1 MMWKTML
8 LQLFISILPAVA
20 YQMWR
25 DRPHHHPKAREL
37 LIGIVSGVSMVLCM
51 LLSHH
56 SQDGFQF
63 DARLIPYVVGSL
75 YGGFWSM
82 APLTIIYIVSRL
94 PLLDT
99 SNQWI
104 SYGLLLFIFIP
115 LLMLSIRPF
124 QLAKRRD
131 KQKIGATLVTVLQL
145 FFSTTMLLNERLSS
159 PEKMHEAELLLVGMA
174 AMSYLV
180 VWSSILI
187 IENMREHELLHRQFR
202 RMSDK
207 YRAEVQKL
215 QQFIDETTL
224 GVVLV
229 DIEGR
234 ITHLNEVSLQQFPHS
249 NKRRSIIEM
258 KGRLFTEL
266 FDKERDWQC
275 ISMLKKALGGE
286 RSTLELVE
294 TEGRVLVKTAFAM
307 RDNELVGPA
316 SITGAA
322 IIMHDI
328 TELRNLRDELGRMD
342 RLSLVGQMAASI
354 THEIRN
360 PMAVI
365 RGFVQLMKERTGDTQ
380 HEYFRIIMDELDRA
394 NMIINDFLSLAQ
406 NRMIDKAFTSL
417 NEVVKEIMPLLQAD
431 ANLRGLHLHWRPQP
445 DLPQLWLNDKEMKQL
460 ILNLARNG
468 LEAMKDGGILLLSTR
483 SFPGMVEL
491 RVKDTGIGITQEQ
504 MEKLFEPFFTT
515 KSRGTGLGLPV
526 CLSIVEKHHGRI
538 DVESREGD
546 GTTFIVRFSIEE
558 SLAEAAAAAGY
569 EGNAVG

>member
-8 LQLFISILPAVA
+8 LQIFISILPAVA

-25 DRPHHHPKAREL
+25 DRPNHHPKAREI
-37 LIGIVSGVSMVLCM
+37 LIGAVSGISMVLCM

-56 SQDGFQF
+56 SDFGYQF

-75 YGGFWSM
+75 YGGYWSM
-82 APLTIIYIVSRL
+82 GALTIIYIISRL

-104 SYGLLLFIFIP
+104 SYGLLLFIFCP
-115 LLMLSIRPF
+115 LLMMSIRPF
-124 QLAKRRD
+124 QLAKRAD
-131 KQKIGATLVTVLQL
+131 KLKIGATLVTVLQL
-145 FFSTTMLLNERLSS
+145 FFSTTMMINVQLSA
-159 PEKMHEAELLLVGMA
+159 PESLQSTELLLIGMA
-174 AMSYLV
+174 SMSYLV
-180 VWSSILI
+180 VWCSILI

-229 DIEGR
+229 DTEGR
-234 ITHLNEVSLQQFPHS
+234 ITHLNEVSLQQLPS
-249 NKRRSIIEM
+249 PDKKRSVIEM

-266 FDKERDWQC
+266 FDPVRDWQC
-275 ISMLKKALGGE
+275 ISMLNKALGGE
-286 RSTLELVE
+286 RSSLELVE
-294 TEGRVLVKTAFAM
+294 TEGQVLVKTAFAI
-307 RDNELVGPA
+307 RDNELVGLA

-328 TELRNLRDELGRMD
+328 TELRKLRDELGRMD

-365 RGFVQLMKERTGDTQ
+365 RGFVQLMKERTGEKQ

-406 NRMIDKAFTSL
+406 NRMIDKAFASL
-417 NEVVKEIMPLLQAD
+417 NDIVTEIMPLIQAD
-431 ANLRGLHLHWRPQP
+431 SNLRGLHVHWNPQP
-445 DLPQLWLNDKEMKQL
+445 DLPELRLNDKEMKQL

-468 LEAMKDGGILLLSTR
+468 LEAMKDGGSLILSTR
-483 SFPGMVEL
+483 SYPGKVEL

-504 MEKLFEPFFTT
+504 MDKLFEPFFTT
-515 KSRGTGLGLPV
+515 KSSGTGLGLPV
-526 CLSIVEKHHGRI
+526 CLSIVEKHHARI
-538 DVESREGD
+538 DVESRIGE
-546 GTTFIVRFSIEE
+546 GTTFIVTFSIEE
-558 SLAEAAAAAGY
+558 SLSEVAAGAGY
-569 EGNAVG
+569 AVSSVG

>member
-1 MMWKTML
+1 MWKTML

-25 DRPHHHPKAREL
+25 DRPHHHPRAREM
-37 LIGIVSGVSMVLCM
+37 LIGIVSAISMVLCM

-56 SQDGFQF
+56 SQFGYQF

-75 YGGFWSM
+75 YGGYWSM
-82 APLTIIYIVSRL
+82 GALTVIYIVSRL

-104 SYGLLLFIFIP
+104 SFGLLLLIFCP
-115 LLMLSIRPF
+115 LLMMSIRPF
-124 QLAKRRD
+124 QLAKRMD
-131 KQKIGATLVTVLQL
+131 KQKIGAALVTVLQL
-145 FFSTTMLLNERLSS
+145 FFSTTMMINVTTSA
-159 PEKMHEAELLLVGMA
+159 PESMHAAELLLIGLV
-174 AMSYLV
+174 AMSYV
-180 VWSSILI
+180 MVWCSILI
-187 IENMREHELLHRQFR
+187 IENMRENELLHRQFR

-215 QQFIDETTL
+215 QQFIDEMTL

-229 DIEGR
+229 DLEGH
-234 ITHLNEVSLQQFPHS
+234 ITHLNEAAFQQYPS
-249 NKRRSIIEM
+249 PNNRRNIFEM
-258 KGRLFTEL
+258 KGRMFTEL
-266 FDKERDWQC
+266 FDPERDWQC
-275 ISMLKKALGGE
+275 VSMVGKALGGE
-286 RSTLELVE
+286 RSSLELVE
-294 TEGRVLVKTAFAM
+294 KEGQVLVKTAFTI

-322 IIMHDI
+322 IIIHDI
-328 TELRNLRDELGRMD
+328 TELRKLRDELGRMD

-365 RGFVQLMKERTGDTQ
+365 RGFVQLMKERSGETHND
-380 HEYFRIIMDELDRA
+380 YFRIIMDELDRA

-406 NRMIDKAFTSL
+406 NRLIDKALTSL
-417 NEVVKEIMPLLQAD
+417 NDIVADTIPLIQAD
-431 ANLRGLHLHWRPQP
+431 ANLRGLHLEWNPRPS
-445 DLPQLWLNDKEMKQL
+445 LPELWLNDKEMKQL

-468 LEAMKDGGILLLSTR
+468 LEAMKDGGSLRLSTR
-483 SFPGMVEL
+483 TYPGIVEL
-491 RVKDTGIGITQEQ
+491 RVQDTGVGITQIQ
-504 MEKLFEPFFTT
+504 MDQMFEPFFTT

-526 CLSIVEKHHGRI
+526 CLSIVEKHHGSI
-538 DVESREGD
+538 EVESKEGE
-546 GTTFIVRFSIEE
+546 GTTFIVKFRIEE

-569 EGNAVG
+569 EVGFAG